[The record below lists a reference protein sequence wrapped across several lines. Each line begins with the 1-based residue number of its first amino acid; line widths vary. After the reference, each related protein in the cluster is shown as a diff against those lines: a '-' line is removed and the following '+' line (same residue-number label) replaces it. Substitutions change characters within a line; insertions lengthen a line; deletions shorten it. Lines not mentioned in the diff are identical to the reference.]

1 MGQVSGKVAVVT
13 GGASGI
19 GEACAETLA
28 REGASVLIT
37 DIDDALG
44 KGVVER
50 ITKAGGK
57 AHYQRHDVRDETAW
71 PGIIADAEKRFGR
84 LDIMVA
90 NAGIGVMAPIE
101 TMTLAD
107 WQRQQA
113 INLDGVFLSIKHS
126 IPAMRRAGGG
136 SIVLMSSIAGLR
148 GAPGLAAYSATKGG
162 VRLLAKSVALEH
174 AADNIRC
181 NSVHPGIIATPI
193 WGKIP
198 TGAEGNRRNA
208 PIDPKER
215 AAIAVPL
222 TRVGEAQDIA
232 NGVLFL
238 CTEAA
243 NYMTG
248 QELVIDGGMTA
259 GGRAPPRPQQWRFEQ
274 RGRQRL
280 DRGGGGKCRRLGRGR
295 RLCRP
300 WPGSFQ
306 RSGPQGARLAADR
319 QPVPDGPCPGDAGRR
334 GLVGEARWQAGRCR
348 ASPVPVGQHSISRRA
363 LQPRLW
369 RPAMVRRRCTDRR
382 PGADCRLG
390 ELGARGIGQIRSA
403 TRLIFLTVVSAMLFL
418 PTGR

>member
-1 MGQVSGKVAVVT
+1 MAQVSGKVAIVT

-37 DIDDALG
+37 DIDDTLG

-57 AHYQRHDVRDETAW
+57 AHYMRHDVRDEAAW
-71 PGIIADAEKRFGR
+71 PGVIEEAEKRYGR

-90 NAGIGVMAPIE
+90 NAGIGIMSPIV

-126 IPAMRRAGGG
+126 IPAMKRAGGG
-136 SIVLMSSIAGLR
+136 SIVLMSSVAGLR
-148 GAPGLAAYSATKGG
+148 GAPGLAAYSAAKGG

-193 WGKIP
+193 WEKIP

-208 PIDPKER
+208 PIDPRER
-215 AAIAVPL
+215 AAATVPL
-222 TRVGEAQDIA
+222 PRVGEARDIA

-238 CTEAA
+238 CTDAG
-243 NYMTG
+243 NYITG

-259 GGRAPPRPQQWRFEQ
+259 Q
-274 RGRQRL
+274 
-280 DRGGGGKCRRLGRGR
+280 
-295 RLCRP
+295 
-300 WPGSFQ
+300 
-306 RSGPQGARLAADR
+306 
-319 QPVPDGPCPGDAGRR
+319 
-334 GLVGEARWQAGRCR
+334 
-348 ASPVPVGQHSISRRA
+348 
-363 LQPRLW
+363 
-369 RPAMVRRRCTDRR
+369 
-382 PGADCRLG
+382 
-390 ELGARGIGQIRSA
+390 
-403 TRLIFLTVVSAMLFL
+403 
-418 PTGR
+418 

>member
-1 MGQVSGKVAVVT
+1 MAQVSGKVAIVT

-37 DIDDALG
+37 DIDDTLG
-44 KGVVER
+44 KGVVEH
-50 ITKAGGK
+50 IAKSGGK
-57 AHYQRHDVRDETAW
+57 AHYLRHDVRDEAAW
-71 PGIIADAEKRFGR
+71 PGIVAEAEKRYGR

-90 NAGIGVMAPIE
+90 NAGIGIMSPIA

-126 IPAMRRAGGG
+126 IPAMKRAGGG
-136 SIVLMSSIAGLR
+136 SIVLMSSVAGLR

-193 WGKIP
+193 WEKIP

-215 AAIAVPL
+215 AAATVPL
-222 TRVGEAQDIA
+222 PRVGEAQDIA

-238 CTEAA
+238 CTDAG
-243 NYMTG
+243 NYITG

-259 GGRAPPRPQQWRFEQ
+259 GGRPTRP
-274 RGRQRL
+274 
-280 DRGGGGKCRRLGRGR
+280 
-295 RLCRP
+295 
-300 WPGSFQ
+300 
-306 RSGPQGARLAADR
+306 
-319 QPVPDGPCPGDAGRR
+319 
-334 GLVGEARWQAGRCR
+334 
-348 ASPVPVGQHSISRRA
+348 
-363 LQPRLW
+363 LQ
-369 RPAMVRRRCTDRR
+369 
-382 PGADCRLG
+382 
-390 ELGARGIGQIRSA
+390 
-403 TRLIFLTVVSAMLFL
+403 
-418 PTGR
+418 

>member
-1 MGQVSGKVAVVT
+1 MGQVAGKVAIVT

-28 REGASVLIT
+28 REGAAVLLT
-37 DIDDALG
+37 DIDNALG
-44 KGVVER
+44 QDVVQR

-57 AHYQRHDVRDETAW
+57 AAWLKHDVRDEAGW
-71 PGIIADAEKRFGR
+71 PGVVAEAEKRFGR

-90 NAGIGVMAPIE
+90 NAGIGIMAPIAE
-101 TMTLAD
+101 MTLAD

-113 INLDGVFLSIKHS
+113 INLDGVFLSIKHA
-126 IPAMRRAGGG
+126 IPAMKRAGSG
-136 SIVLMSSIAGLR
+136 SIVLMSSVAGLR

-174 AADNIRC
+174 AHDNIRC

-208 PIDPKER
+208 PIDPLER
-215 AAIAVPL
+215 AAQSVPL
-222 TRVGEAQDIA
+222 PRVGEAQDIA

-259 GGRAPPRPQQWRFEQ
+259 GGRPTR
-274 RGRQRL
+274 
-280 DRGGGGKCRRLGRGR
+280 
-295 RLCRP
+295 
-300 WPGSFQ
+300 
-306 RSGPQGARLAADR
+306 AA
-319 QPVPDGPCPGDAGRR
+319 
-334 GLVGEARWQAGRCR
+334 
-348 ASPVPVGQHSISRRA
+348 S
-363 LQPRLW
+363 
-369 RPAMVRRRCTDRR
+369 
-382 PGADCRLG
+382 
-390 ELGARGIGQIRSA
+390 
-403 TRLIFLTVVSAMLFL
+403 
-418 PTGR
+418 

>member
-1 MGQVSGKVAVVT
+1 MAQVSGKVAIVT

-37 DIDDALG
+37 DIDDTLG
-44 KGVVER
+44 KGVVDR
-50 ITKAGGK
+50 IAKAGGK
-57 AHYQRHDVRDETAW
+57 AHYLRHDVRDEAVW
-71 PGIIADAEKRFGR
+71 PGIVAEAEKRYGR

-90 NAGIGVMAPIE
+90 NAGIGIMSPIA

-126 IPAMRRAGGG
+126 IPAMKRVGGG
-136 SIVLMSSIAGLR
+136 SIVLMSSVAGLR

-193 WGKIP
+193 WEKIP

-208 PIDPKER
+208 PIDPRER
-215 AAIAVPL
+215 AAATVPL
-222 TRVGEAQDIA
+222 PRVGEAQDIA

-238 CTEAA
+238 CTDAG
-243 NYMTG
+243 NYITG

-259 GGRAPPRPQQWRFEQ
+259 GGRPTRP
-274 RGRQRL
+274 
-280 DRGGGGKCRRLGRGR
+280 
-295 RLCRP
+295 
-300 WPGSFQ
+300 
-306 RSGPQGARLAADR
+306 
-319 QPVPDGPCPGDAGRR
+319 
-334 GLVGEARWQAGRCR
+334 
-348 ASPVPVGQHSISRRA
+348 
-363 LQPRLW
+363 LQ
-369 RPAMVRRRCTDRR
+369 
-382 PGADCRLG
+382 
-390 ELGARGIGQIRSA
+390 
-403 TRLIFLTVVSAMLFL
+403 
-418 PTGR
+418 

>member
-1 MGQVSGKVAVVT
+1 MAQVSGKVAIVT

-37 DIDDALG
+37 DIDDTLG

-57 AHYQRHDVRDETAW
+57 AHYLRHDVRDEAAW
-71 PGIIADAEKRFGR
+71 SGVIEEAEKRYGR

-90 NAGIGVMAPIE
+90 NAGIGIMSPIA

-126 IPAMRRAGGG
+126 IPAIKRAGGG
-136 SIVLMSSIAGLR
+136 SIVLMSSVAGLR

-193 WGKIP
+193 WEKIP

-208 PIDPKER
+208 PIDPRER
-215 AAIAVPL
+215 AAATVPL
-222 TRVGEAQDIA
+222 PRVGEAQDIA

-238 CTEAA
+238 CTDAG
-243 NYMTG
+243 NYITG

-259 GGRAPPRPQQWRFEQ
+259 GGRPTRP
-274 RGRQRL
+274 
-280 DRGGGGKCRRLGRGR
+280 
-295 RLCRP
+295 
-300 WPGSFQ
+300 
-306 RSGPQGARLAADR
+306 
-319 QPVPDGPCPGDAGRR
+319 
-334 GLVGEARWQAGRCR
+334 
-348 ASPVPVGQHSISRRA
+348 
-363 LQPRLW
+363 LQ
-369 RPAMVRRRCTDRR
+369 
-382 PGADCRLG
+382 
-390 ELGARGIGQIRSA
+390 
-403 TRLIFLTVVSAMLFL
+403 
-418 PTGR
+418 